1 MSESV
6 EGQQRNPL
14 QWRVPVHFRTAV
26 SDSLGVAVQYVA
38 TGHKLKSSF
47 NQMET
52 PTHFS
57 LNCTH
62 GAIRKPP
69 FCLSVQGHSN

>member
-1 MSESV
+1 MGPTASPSAL
-6 EGQQRNPL
+6 EGCPSTSDLPL
-14 QWRVPVHFRTAV
+14 
-26 SDSLGVAVQYVA
+26 SDSLGVAVQYIA

-69 FCLSVQGHSN
+69 FCLSV

>member
-1 MSESV
+1 M
-6 EGQQRNPL
+6 EGARPPPL
-14 QWRVPVHFRTAV
+14 CPV

-69 FCLSVQGHSN
+69 FCLSV